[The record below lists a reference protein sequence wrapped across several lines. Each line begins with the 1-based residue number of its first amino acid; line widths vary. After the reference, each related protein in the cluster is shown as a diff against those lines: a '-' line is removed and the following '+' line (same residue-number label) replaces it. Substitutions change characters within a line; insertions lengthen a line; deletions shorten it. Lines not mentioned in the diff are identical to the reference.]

1 MAAFSVMLLQ
11 PQQVAE
17 NLILEK
23 EEFLCACHSDKQS
36 LGFLSKDPQIIS
48 LISKS
53 TALHVH
59 LFLLLLLLLLSTFL
73 CPITARPCDV
83 KMPNFTFYWG
93 RKQTKTNFF
102 LHEFAYI
109 WQNKRLVIIAKKNKR
124 MRIYF
129 LLKSNVV
136 TAWPVVVPWTWGID
150 VKSCC
155 GEENCSC
162 FVDFSTNLSLLW
174 VINCLSEDKN

>member
-11 PQQVAE
+11 FQQVAE

-59 LFLLLLLLLLSTFL
+59 LFFYYYYYYEHFF
-73 CPITARPCDV
+73 ARS
-83 KMPNFTFYWG
+83 
-93 RKQTKTNFF
+93 
-102 LHEFAYI
+102 LHGHA
-109 WQNKRLVIIAKKNKR
+109 
-124 MRIYF
+124 
-129 LLKSNVV
+129 
-136 TAWPVVVPWTWGID
+136 T
-150 VKSCC
+150 
-155 GEENCSC
+155 
-162 FVDFSTNLSLLW
+162 
-174 VINCLSEDKN
+174 